1 MRQRMFIIFGIAAVA
16 LIASSLALA
25 GTLTTTATV
34 TGAGALGLNM
44 PSNPS
49 ISATLAGDDQTVN
62 YSPALGL
69 VDARG
74 TGAGWNLTMSA
85 TTFSDGASHTL
96 AAGTVTG
103 ATQGCHSGSTC
114 TTATNSVSGY
124 PLTLSGTAVKFFN
137 AAANTGLG
145 KVDVTPTV
153 QVAIPGNAYAATYT
167 STVTLAAVTG
177 P

>member
-1 MRQRMFIIFGIAAVA
+1 MFIIFGIAAVA
-16 LIASSLALA
+16 LIASTVAFAS
-25 GTLTTTATV
+25 TLTTTATV
-34 TGAGALGLNM
+34 TGAGALALNM

-74 TGAGWNLTMSA
+74 TGTGWNLTMSA
-85 TTFSDGASHTL
+85 TTFTDGASHTL
-96 AAGTVTG
+96 AAGTVTS
-103 ATQGCHSGSTC
+103 AAQACHSGSTC
-114 TTATNSVSGY
+114 TAATNSVTGY
-124 PLTLSGTAVKFFN
+124 PLTLSGTAVKVFN
-137 AAANTGLG
+137 ATSGSGLG

-153 QVAIPGNAYAATYT
+153 QVAIPGNAYAGTYT
-167 STVTLAAVTG
+167 STVTVSAVAG